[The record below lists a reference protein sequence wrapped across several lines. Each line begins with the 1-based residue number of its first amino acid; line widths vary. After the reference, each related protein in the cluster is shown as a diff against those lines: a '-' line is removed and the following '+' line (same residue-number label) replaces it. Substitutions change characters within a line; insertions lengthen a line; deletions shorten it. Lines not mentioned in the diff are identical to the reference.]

1 MPFTTATTKPK
12 QYSNMARSFK
22 ISKKLY
28 HLEKLLSDCVFGA
41 LEVTDIVINGQ
52 SHPEHM
58 VERKIDAFDLI
69 FDLSLDEQ
77 AKLFE
82 YRAFKARAREG
93 IWEKY
98 DVDQLAELARSLGHK
113 DLDALEIWAMK
124 ERWNYFP
131 LEDDPNV
138 KIDTG
143 KIVSD
148 YLDGGQQRD
157 DGVKL
162 KRHLDQLL
170 NGDASERVEIID

>member
-1 MPFTTATTKPK
+1 
-12 QYSNMARSFK
+12 MARSFK

-98 DVDQLAELARSLGHK
+98 DVDQLAE
-113 DLDALEIWAMK
+113 AL
-124 ERWNYFP
+124 
-131 LEDDPNV
+131 
-138 KIDTG
+138 
-143 KIVSD
+143 VSD
-148 YLDGGQQRD
+148 PHHVLTDSVEHDDRVVDRITHDREKGRD
-157 DGVKL
+157 RREV
-162 KRHLDQLL
+162 HFLL
-170 NGDASERVEIID
+170 Q